1 MVAFAR
7 RRSRLRRFQDMW
19 KDNVNGIGFETRT
32 PVLRKELKWVIGVVF
47 KHYTIMGSS
56 TAHDYGLR

>member
-1 MVAFAR
+1 
-7 RRSRLRRFQDMW
+7 MW
-19 KDNVNGIGFETRT
+19 KDNVNGIGFETRI